1 MKRNIKI
8 NRLQL
13 LVIILIIIV
22 LETFI
27 IINFST
33 DINQNLNIFYK
44 TISKTINLNEEISNN
59 EILMGI
65 TNVTGEGI
73 IINILDG
80 SDLIHQEDL
89 IILLDELKNAGSQA
103 ISINDIRITNQS
115 YLYCDGSV
123 ILLDGEKIGNP
134 FTIKAIGN
142 IDTIYGAL
150 TRNKG
155 YISILEKDGLKITIE
170 KNENIE
176 ISKTNNLELLNYA
189 KNKTKIGKLKIS
201 NQLIGKSNIQGNGLE
216 IVIHENGSKLTALS
230 FLQIINDLRVG
241 GAKAISINENRITNL
256 TDIMDINNNYI
267 LVNSIP
273 ISEPYVIKVIGNQKD
288 LEENLNYNN
297 SYLNKIKNKE
307 NKVEIYENNRLIIK
321 QYQQKRDKDK
331 MNFEYLKELN

>member
-13 LVIILIIIV
+13 FVIILIIIV

-44 TISKTINLNEEISNN
+44 TISKKINLNKEISNN

-103 ISINDIRITNQS
+103 ISINDIRITDQS

-150 TRNKG
+150 TR
-155 YISILEKDGLKITIE
+155 
-170 KNENIE
+170 
-176 ISKTNNLELLNYA
+176 NNLELLNYA

-267 LVNSIP
+267 LVNNIP

>member
-13 LVIILIIIV
+13 FVIILIIIV

-44 TISKTINLNEEISNN
+44 TISKKINLNKEISNN

-80 SDLIHQEDL
+80 S
-89 IILLDELKNAGSQA
+89 
-103 ISINDIRITNQS
+103 
-115 YLYCDGSV
+115 
-123 ILLDGEKIGNP
+123 
-134 FTIKAIGN
+134 
-142 IDTIYGAL
+142 
-150 TRNKG
+150 
-155 YISILEKDGLKITIE
+155 
-170 KNENIE
+170 
-176 ISKTNNLELLNYA
+176 
-189 KNKTKIGKLKIS
+189 
-201 NQLIGKSNIQGNGLE
+201 
-216 IVIHENGSKLTALS
+216 
-230 FLQIINDLRVG
+230 DLRVG

>member
-13 LVIILIIIV
+13 FVIILIIIV

-44 TISKTINLNEEISNN
+44 TISKKINLNKEISNN

-155 YISILEKDGLKITIE
+155 YMSILEKDGLKITIE

-189 KNKTKIGKLKIS
+189 KK
-201 NQLIGKSNIQGNGLE
+201 
-216 IVIHENGSKLTALS
+216 
-230 FLQIINDLRVG
+230 
-241 GAKAISINENRITNL
+241 
-256 TDIMDINNNYI
+256 
-267 LVNSIP
+267 
-273 ISEPYVIKVIGNQKD
+273 
-288 LEENLNYNN
+288 
-297 SYLNKIKNKE
+297 
-307 NKVEIYENNRLIIK
+307 
-321 QYQQKRDKDK
+321 
-331 MNFEYLKELN
+331 